1 MIIFNDNFKNYSNE
15 SICLK
20 VEKISHENQH
30 CKLTITRKCDRF
42 WHIFLIILFM
52 FILVILLLF
61 QRQNLTFT
69 LFTIL
74 VISFSILM
82 YIFLPIVEESIIL
95 FDNFHGIEYGKKYL
109 FHKSTV
115 RMFINTN
122 NVIINE
128 AITMQKVI
136 FYLIA
141 IPADLGHLVLH
152 NNNNNNNSDEA
163 GQSNHPLNNIN
174 DQTKIFNETKIKLIP
189 LFIHTLPRLDCLKI
203 VYNYIIQFR
212 NQQQQQQ
219 M

>member
-74 VISFSILM
+74 VISFNILM

-152 NNNNNNNSDEA
+152 NNNNNN
-163 GQSNHPLNNIN
+163 SNE
-174 DQTKIFNETKIKLIP
+174 TKIFNETKIKLIP

-219 M
+219 IKI